1 MAKVTSKYQVT
12 VPRKIAEQYNIRPG
26 DDIDWVPAGDA
37 IRVMSSRKK
46 RRASGEG
53 IASPFV
59 RSGDRTSPPAATGA
73 SPETCG
79 FKRLEKRGS
88 LRSWPLSLT
97 PTSSSTGSTAVLP
110 KSRKLQPRFSGAG
123 YSKIQCGCRIEAIV
137 EFVAAVTR
145 PIRGHIILKQADALR
160 EAEEF
165 LKQFTVLYPNE
176 AILREAVRGCA
187 AYQLNWFDAHIW
199 AYAEHYGLAEILSE
213 DFQHDR
219 LYGTVRAVNPF
230 SPERFIG

>member
-1 MAKVTSKYQVT
+1 VAALVDTNILVYRFDSRFTEKQKTATEILRRGIVEDSVR
-12 VPRKIAEQYNIRPG
+12 VPHQ
-26 DDIDWVPAGDA
+26 
-37 IRVMSSRKK
+37 
-46 RRASGEG
+46 
-53 IASPFV
+53 
-59 RSGDRTSPPAATGA
+59 
-73 SPETCG
+73 
-79 FKRLEKRGS
+79 
-88 LRSWPLSLT
+88 
-97 PTSSSTGSTAVLP
+97 
-110 KSRKLQPRFSGAG
+110 
-123 YSKIQCGCRIEAIV
+123 AIV

-145 PIRGHIILKQADALR
+145 PIRGHIILKPADALR

-230 SPERFIG
+230 ID